1 MSRSTRSVLMTGAA
15 VVTAVAV
22 AAAEVVV
29 MVIVVV
35 SRSGSSRS
43 NVSIVLFRGASGL
56 LHGVGEPLR
65 LPAATPSAASDE
77 LEDEPASNS
86 VYSCKEKCKRN
97 LNETRTPNNVKAKL
111 DKYPEKFECS
121 CIIGSVIN
129 EKRKRERKCARANH
143 AVKRKTC

>member
-1 MSRSTRSVLMTGAA
+1 MSRSTRRLLMTGAA

-29 MVIVVV
+29 MVMVVV

-43 NVSIVLFRGASGL
+43 KVSTLRGASGL

-97 LNETRTPNNVKAKL
+97 LNEIRALINAK
-111 DKYPEKFECS
+111 DYIRQIS
-121 CIIGSVIN
+121 
-129 EKRKRERKCARANH
+129 
-143 AVKRKTC
+143 